1 LLLLLLGDKTLML
14 LLWLLFKLLSLLLLL
29 MLFDF
34 VRFGSFI
41 AIFNLKQD
49 IKFNTKLLVVL
60 IMVLDIY
67 VFKLERFLCV
77 VEKFKLLLSTIENVI
92 QFCNDKRGT
101 TAFANG
107 LLFLYMNIV
116 MLFWLSWSNVNSI
129 GDWHVINLNKLYSL
143 EEGEFIRNVKLSDS
157 FESSFTICIYIY
169 VYMQGGIYMC

>member
-1 LLLLLLGDKTLML
+1 
-14 LLWLLFKLLSLLLLL
+14 

-116 MLFWLSWSNVNSI
+116 MLF
-129 GDWHVINLNKLYSL
+129 
-143 EEGEFIRNVKLSDS
+143 
-157 FESSFTICIYIY
+157 
-169 VYMQGGIYMC
+169 